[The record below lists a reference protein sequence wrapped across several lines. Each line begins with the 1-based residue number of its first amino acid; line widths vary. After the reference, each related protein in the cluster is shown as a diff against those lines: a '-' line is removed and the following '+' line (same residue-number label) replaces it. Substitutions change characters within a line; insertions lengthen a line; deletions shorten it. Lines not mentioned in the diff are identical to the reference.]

1 MVENIVSEHEST
13 VIREEDEELSFLR
26 AHLDTLRLYICLLEK
41 SWLDDRKNPLKYI
54 QNIKQELEILRVFLN
69 I

>member
-1 MVENIVSEHEST
+1 MVEKVVREHEPPT
-13 VIREEDEELSFLR
+13 IREEGEELSFIRVHLENLR
-26 AHLDTLRLYICLLEK
+26 SYIYLLEK
-41 SWLDDRKNPLKYI
+41 SWLDDKKNPLKYI